1 MTNMLEIKDLS
12 FKYDINYVFYN
23 MNLNI
28 KKNEFVYLIGTNNSG
43 KTTLINILKN
53 YPYDGQIY
61 INGLEMCNK
70 NSENKQQSAAKS
82 AISGGRMEP
91 NQRS

>member
-28 KKNEFVYLIGTNNSG
+28 KK
-43 KTTLINILKN
+43 K
-53 YPYDGQIY
+53 
-61 INGLEMCNK
+61 
-70 NSENKQQSAAKS
+70 
-82 AISGGRMEP
+82 
-91 NQRS
+91 